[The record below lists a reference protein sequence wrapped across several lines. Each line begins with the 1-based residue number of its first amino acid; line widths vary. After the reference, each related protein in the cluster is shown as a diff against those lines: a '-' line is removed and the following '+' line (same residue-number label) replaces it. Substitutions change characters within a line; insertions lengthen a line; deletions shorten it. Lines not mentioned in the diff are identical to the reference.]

1 MTNVSFLL
9 LLNAALAFLG
19 WRLRTVTG
27 AGAFAGFAVGGA
39 VVLSLGWPG
48 YLVLVLYFT
57 LGALATRTGWNR
69 KRALGLAEARG
80 GARGPRQ
87 VFANGGPPMLFGALA
102 GLLPG
107 GWGASA
113 AAAFVGSLATA
124 AADTVSSE
132 VGKSLGG
139 PVRRLP
145 DFSRAPAGTAGGISL
160 AGSVA
165 GLFAS
170 LVICAAAAAG
180 DLISLT
186 WFLPVAGAGFLAALL
201 EGLLSP
207 LEVRGTLDNDGV
219 NAVSV
224 LAGGL
229 LAFGWGWLASG
240 GVSG

>member
-1 MTNVSFLL
+1 MLVLL
-9 LLNAALAFLG
+9 ILNAGLAVAG
-19 WRLRTVTG
+19 WRLRTVNRSG
-27 AGAFAGFAVGGA
+27 AIAGFVVGGA
-39 VVLSLGWPG
+39 VAVSLGWPG
-48 YLVLVLYFT
+48 YVVLLLYFA
-57 LGALATRTGWNR
+57 LGASTTRIGWNR
-69 KRALGLAEARG
+69 KRARGIAEARG
-80 GARGPRQ
+80 GARGARQ
-87 VFANGGPPMLFGALA
+87 VLANGGPPVLFCTLA
-102 GLLPG
+102 GLLPVS
-107 GWGASA
+107 WGLPAT
-113 AAAFVGSLATA
+113 AAFVGSLATA

-132 VGKSLGG
+132 VGKTLGG

-145 DFSRAPAGTAGGISL
+145 DFSQAPAGTAGGISL

-170 LVICAAAAAG
+170 LVICAAAVQG
-180 DLISLT
+180 DLVSPA
-186 WFLPVAGAGFLAALL
+186 WFVPVAGAGFIAALL